1 MDEAGFGSTSGG
13 EDAGV
18 AGMHA
23 AHAQPF
29 ASEDSPTSD
38 DANNFDEPDIAVDD
52 QPQIETM
59 MANDESRHRANDGD
73 DDAEHH
79 APRPEDSLNDSGG
92 SSIGYGLPPRGSV
105 GSGGSAAARDD
116 STASAAGAACDT
128 AAADEDTASHGH
140 RGRDSLSGSASVGG
154 ASSGCGIDES
164 LLVSPIL
171 TDYFAGAGGEGKK
184 SRPRTDEK
192 EDKKPQPQPPKQQ
205 EEEEGIDLEKELPD
219 QATTA
224 RELDMSGG
232 AAGQDQ
238 EQEEK
243 KDDDGG
249 IDMPD
254 EEGGQ
259 PAVAGV
265 NLGQQLQLDT
275 SMCPSLG
282 LGSAGS
288 DVHDEGES
296 EPQTS
301 TEEGTSTTNEPT
313 LMAIP
318 ETIGIG
324 IEADCTFETVDEA
337 VRETQAGD
345 VNDDSNIS
353 MKADLELA
361 NANQNEEG
369 EEEEEEEVTDT
380 NNVYGAS
387 AEPVI
392 EQTLDIEAAQ
402 KEEGEESLL
411 VPENV
416 GFSVPE
422 PSSLVVKGV
431 NMSGTAEAN
440 DADRSD
446 DEIKLK
452 DAHGTDDGSPLVDTN
467 NAASD
472 EPILGERDGVL
483 GDNSGMVGKPAIDEP
498 LECSLSPI
506 TRHTSTSP
514 VPKQSLVGA
523 GVQDTNQSLDVSGE
537 TSENDDEEEEGK
549 EDARADV
556 PMEEEASAAEPSVHH
571 ELQPAPSVN
580 QHEMDHQDDHLVDEA
595 AIFSHMH
602 PSAEETAVHV
612 ASSLPTETASTI
624 RFDVPNDGGDDSPS
638 QLAAASNTNDDSLS
652 ALFSPP
658 IMQPS
663 TTSEDALALAGP
675 SPGNDLSSAKKKL
688 GASSHAL
695 VERLRGAA
703 QKRKQ
708 LVTKSRDSFVAK
720 EQKQK
725 LSLENIALSSHA
737 EEEEYEEEHEPVAS
751 DLVRPVAT
759 QKRQFEGINPV
770 KPFKARPL
778 PVTTGDLGHGGQTGV
793 PKVAKRSPTVPSSP
807 LLGNRR
813 RLKEGDVGES
823 RAYQRVKEEERRRRE
838 ASAGTTTMK
847 KTSPSPAAASRKPAS
862 REKERGGSFKARP
875 LPATTGELGQ
885 GGQTGVPKVAKRSP
899 TVPSSPLLG
908 FRRPAFSASQPSKAY
923 QTVAKEA
930 KASIAASSSQKP
942 RNESSVSSVKPS
954 ALRAQP
960 FDRLLSGSEASRV
973 KEATLKEQRER
984 QEAEARHKSNFRARP
999 LPATTAPSSSYST
1012 PSPNLF
1018 GLDLVSSQCKQPD
1031 SGRAKASYPGEENF
1045 TPTNEMQP
1053 SAESPTKK
1061 QRTEPSTSSY
1071 PDRLHSTIRAR
1082 KRAEYEA
1089 QRLAHDQERQER
1101 EAQQRKQV
1109 IRRTNQEL
1117 DDLKDRI

>member
-1 MDEAGFGSTSGG
+1 MDGGGGG
-13 EDAGV
+13 EDA
-18 AGMHA
+18 MSTHP
-23 AHAQPF
+23 AHAQRF
-29 ASEDSPTSD
+29 ASEGSPTSD
-38 DANNFDEPDIAVDD
+38 SRNSFDELDIVAAGDD
-52 QPQIETM
+52 QPQIETV

-73 DDAEHH
+73 GDVETHP
-79 APRPEDSLNDSGG
+79 PRPEDSLNDSGG

-116 STASAAGAACDT
+116 STAGAAGA
-128 AAADEDTASHGH
+128 AAADEDTTSHSH
-140 RGRDSLSGSASVGG
+140 IGRDSLSGSVSVGG

-192 EDKKPQPQPPKQQ
+192 EDKKPQPQQQ
-205 EEEEGIDLEKELPD
+205 QEEEGIDLEKELPD
-219 QATTA
+219 QASMA
-224 RELDMSGG
+224 RELDMSDES
-232 AAGQDQ
+232 AGQEQ

-243 KDDDGG
+243 KDDDVDVDLNTSGG
-249 IDMPD
+249 IGMLTKD
-254 EEGGQ
+254 GGQ
-259 PAVAGV
+259 PAATGV

-282 LGSAGS
+282 LGSVGS
-288 DVHDEGES
+288 DVDDEDETG
-296 EPQTS
+296 PHTS
-301 TEEGTSTTNEPT
+301 NEEGATNNPT

-324 IEADCTFETVDEA
+324 IEEDDALEMVDEA
-337 VRETQAGD
+337 VSETQVEGM
-345 VNDDSNIS
+345 NDDS
-353 MKADLELA
+353 MKSDPELA
-361 NANQNEEG
+361 IVNQNEE
-369 EEEEEEEVTDT
+369 EKEEEVAGT
-380 NNVYGAS
+380 NNVNGAS
-387 AEPVI
+387 AEHVI
-392 EQTLDIEAAQ
+392 EQIMEDEAAQ
-402 KEEGEESLL
+402 KEEGGESLL
-411 VPENV
+411 ATENV
-416 GFSVPE
+416 DFPE
-422 PSSLVVKGV
+422 PCA
-431 NMSGTAEAN
+431 AETN
-440 DADRSD
+440 DAVRTD
-446 DEIKLK
+446 DD
-452 DAHGTDDGSPLVDTN
+452 DAHGTDDESPLVDIN
-467 NAASD
+467 NAASV
-472 EPILGERDGVL
+472 EPILGEGDGML
-483 GDNSGMVGKPAIDEP
+483 GDDDGMVGLPAIEDQ
-498 LECSLSPI
+498 LKCSLSPI
-506 TRHTSTSP
+506 ARHTSTSP
-514 VPKQSLVGA
+514 LPKKSFEGSS
-523 GVQDTNQSLDVSGE
+523 VQDTNQSLDVSGGV
-537 TSENDDEEEEGK
+537 SEDYGEEEEK
-549 EDARADV
+549 EDTRTDAPV
-556 PMEEEASAAEPSVHH
+556 EEAPAAELSVNREH
-571 ELQPAPSVN
+571 ETAPSVN
-580 QHEMDHQDDHLVDEA
+580 QHEMDHQDNHLVDEA

-602 PSAEETAVHV
+602 PSAEETAE
-612 ASSLPTETASTI
+612 SRSPPTEATSTI
-624 RFDVPNDGGDDSPS
+624 RFDAPHDGGDDSPS
-638 QLAAASNTNDDSLS
+638 HLAAAANTNDESLS
-652 ALFSPP
+652 SLLSPP

-663 TTSEDALALAGP
+663 RTSDDALALAGP

-688 GASSHAL
+688 GASSHTL

-708 LVTKSRDSFVAK
+708 LVTKSRDSFVAR

-751 DLVRPVAT
+751 DLARPVAT
-759 QKRQFEGINPV
+759 QKRHFEGINPV

-778 PVTTGDLGHGGQTGV
+778 PATTGDLGHGGQTGV

-838 ASAGTTTMK
+838 ASTGTMRMK
-847 KTSPSPAAASRKPAS
+847 ETPPATAAASRNPAS
-862 REKERGGSFKARP
+862 RGKESLGSFKARP

-908 FRRPAFSASQPSKAY
+908 FRRPASSANKPSKAY
-923 QTVAKEA
+923 QAVANKT

-960 FDRLLSGSEASRV
+960 FDRLLSGSDASRV

-984 QEAEARHKSNFRARP
+984 QEAEARRKSNFRARP

-1012 PSPNLF
+1012 PSPNLL
-1018 GLDLVSSQCKQPD
+1018 GLDLVSSQCKRPD
-1031 SGRAKASYPGEENF
+1031 SGRAKSSYPGEENF

-1101 EAQQRKQV
+1101 EAQQRKQI
-1109 IRRTNQEL
+1109 IRQTNQEL
-1117 DDLKDRI
+1117 DDLKDRL